1 MVGLWRWLE
10 SIFATTAPGTNS
22 GQGSFSPDDADPIT
36 VGKLAIDA
44 AARNAL
50 LEIHFGDI
58 KDRRTPRRFVGSL
71 HILNR

>member
-1 MVGLWRWLE
+1 MFSVWRWLE
-10 SIFATTAPGTNS
+10 TLFATTAPGTNS
-22 GQGSFSPDDADPIT
+22 GQSSFSQDDADPTT
-36 VGKLAIDA
+36 VGKLAIDP

-58 KDRRTPRRFVGSL
+58 KDRRAPRRFAGSL

>member
-1 MVGLWRWLE
+1 MIGVWHWFG

-22 GQGSFSPDDADPIT
+22 GQHSLSQDDAGPAT

-58 KDRRTPRRFVGSL
+58 KDRRSPRRFAGSL